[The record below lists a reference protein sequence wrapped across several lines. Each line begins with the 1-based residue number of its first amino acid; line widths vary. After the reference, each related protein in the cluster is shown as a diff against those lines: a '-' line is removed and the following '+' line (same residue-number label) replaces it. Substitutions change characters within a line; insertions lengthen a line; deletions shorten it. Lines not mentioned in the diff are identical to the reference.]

1 MNSYKF
7 RIAGLLLCLIG
18 AALLY
23 GKDNVWLI
31 SLSITFTAAGV
42 LSFLI
47 GHVLFLLEN
56 HHGRDS

>member
-23 GKDNVWLI
+23 GKDSIWLMTL
-31 SLSITFTAAGV
+31 SLTSFAVGV

-56 HHGRDS
+56 RHD